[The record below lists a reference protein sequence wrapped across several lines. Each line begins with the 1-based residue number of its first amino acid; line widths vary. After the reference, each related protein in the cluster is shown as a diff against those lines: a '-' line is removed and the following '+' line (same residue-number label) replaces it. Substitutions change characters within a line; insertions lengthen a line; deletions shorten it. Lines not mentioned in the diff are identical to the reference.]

1 MGDVIT
7 SAVQLACP
15 HKAPIATV
23 TAGKLTASSSPV
35 LQAAEVQS
43 GTLSCPADKPCLKV
57 ASVGGSSAKLTIG
70 GSPAAISPL
79 DAATNIGPVSTVPA
93 AVKLKAS

>member
-7 SAVQLACP
+7 STVQLSCP
-15 HKAPIATV
+15 HKAPISTV
-23 TAGKLTASSSPV
+23 AAGKLTASSSPV
-35 LQAAEVQS
+35 LRASEVQS

-57 ASVGGSSAKLTIG
+57 AAVGGRSAKLTIG

-79 DAATNIGPVSTVPA
+79 GATTNIGPVSTVPA